1 MDSALLLGLALGLV
15 SFGVGVTF
23 LIATRVPTLVLV
35 RAQEHGRFA
44 GLGASQETAG
54 RWPCQSC
61 RPWRERGTPTGPRLM
76 LAWCDQQSPAAD
88 RCRYALVFG

>member
-54 RWPCQSC
+54 VGRASPAVPGVSV
-61 RPWRERGTPTGPRLM
+61 EPRL
-76 LAWCDQQSPAAD
+76 ARA
-88 RCRYALVFG
+88 

>member
-54 RWPCQSC
+54 V
-61 RPWRERGTPTGPRLM
+61 GH
-76 LAWCDQQSPAAD
+76 ASPAATGVSVQPQLA
-88 RCRYALVFG
+88 RA

>member
-54 RWPCQSC
+54 VGRASRAVPGVSV
-61 RPWRERGTPTGPRLM
+61 EPRL
-76 LAWCDQQSPAAD
+76 ARA
-88 RCRYALVFG
+88 